1 MTATKEQRYI
11 PAARFSALTPLF
23 DPLVRFTTR
32 ERTFK
37 RRLLERAAA
46 RPGEDVL
53 DLGAGTGTLALMLEA
68 AVPGVAVTGLDA
80 DAEILGLAR
89 GKAAASRSKV
99 EFVEAFSNAMPF
111 DDESFDLIVSTLFFH
126 HLDGEVKR
134 ATLGECVRVLR
145 PGGRLVVGD
154 WGRPSDP
161 LMAALFVQVRALDG
175 FGVTADN
182 AHGRLPLLFE
192 QAGLEAV
199 RTTDQFRTPLGTI
212 ALYTGTRSGDG

>member
-1 MTATKEQRYI
+1 
-11 PAARFSALTPLF
+11 
-23 DPLVRFTTR
+23 
-32 ERTFK
+32 
-37 RRLLERAAA
+37 
-46 RPGEDVL
+46 
-53 DLGAGTGTLALMLEA
+53 MLEA

-99 EFVEAFSNAMPF
+99 EFVQAFSNAMPF

-126 HLDGEVKR
+126 HLNGEVKR

-192 QAGLEAV
+192 QAGLEAGGPRTSSARPGNDRALHRNALV
-199 RTTDQFRTPLGTI
+199 AEVGAAPAATTFIRTRTTLPAPSVAVCSRSRSVDVSARRGPRSM
-212 ALYTGTRSGDG
+212 ARPSPWMTRQADA

>member
-1 MTATKEQRYI
+1 
-11 PAARFSALTPLF
+11 
-23 DPLVRFTTR
+23 
-32 ERTFK
+32 
-37 RRLLERAAA
+37 
-46 RPGEDVL
+46 
-53 DLGAGTGTLALMLEA
+53 MLET

-89 GKAAASRSKV
+89 RKAEAAQSKA
-99 EFVEAFSNAMPF
+99 EFVEAFSSAMPF
-111 DDESFDLIVSTLFFH
+111 EAESFDLIVSTLFFH
-126 HLDGEVKR
+126 HLDGQVKR
-134 ATLGECVRVLR
+134 ETLRECVRVLR

-192 QAGLEAV
+192 QAGLGGV
-199 RTTDQFRTPLGTI
+199 RTTDRFRTPLGTI
-212 ALYTGTRSGDG
+212 AIYRGTRSGGG